1 MRARPLLATVLAL
14 TALTGCSSDAEPVA
28 VVAPAPAVEATP
40 SAEPA
45 PVDVATPVVEEP
57 APTPTPTGPGMEWVY
72 EQNGR
77 FEEMEAATFVAY
89 LVAASNYGW
98 EFNDSR
104 PLRAISSPSCETCA
118 GWAESMDT
126 ALQEGTVFEDGQTY
140 LRSVVVTEVLPETQE
155 MTVELITRTVA
166 GRALSQEGE
175 VLAEFPAYDYE
186 EGPVYV
192 VMENGKWQI
201 AEIA

>member
-14 TALTGCSSDAEPVA
+14 TALTGCSSDAEPVSA
-28 VVAPAPAVEATP
+28 VAPVPVVEATP
-40 SAEPA
+40 TAD
-45 PVDVATPVVEEP
+45 PVPVETPVVEAS
-57 APTPTPTGPGMEWVY
+57 APTPTPTGPGLTWVY

-104 PLRAISSPSCETCA
+104 PLRAISSPSCETCRQ
-118 GWAESMDT
+118 WADSMDA
-126 ALQEGTVFEDGQTY
+126 ALRDGRVFEDGQMY
-140 LRSVVVTEVLPETQE
+140 LRSTLVTEVFPETQE

-166 GRALSQEGE
+166 GRELSRDGE
-175 VLAEFPAYDYE
+175 VLEEFSANDYE

-201 AEIA
+201 TEII